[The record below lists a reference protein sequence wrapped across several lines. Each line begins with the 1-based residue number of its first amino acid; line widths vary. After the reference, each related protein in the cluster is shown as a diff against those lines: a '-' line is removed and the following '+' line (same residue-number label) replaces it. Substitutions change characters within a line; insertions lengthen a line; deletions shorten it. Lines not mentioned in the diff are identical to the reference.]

1 MNDTAPA
8 FDPVTAPLLEAVTDR
23 TLPARRLQTD
33 WLRQRFSC
41 PPAWQPEMPSV
52 RRVPADTPAAVLVPL
67 LPGPQGLEV
76 VLTVRSRSLKKHR
89 GQIAF
94 PGGRI
99 DPDDASAE
107 AAALREAEEE
117 IRLPSSAVQLLGR
130 LPAHPTGTGFRVHPV
145 IGLLDEGF
153 SLTQLHAS
161 PDEVAEVFVVP
172 LAFLMD
178 PANHQRRQGYWQQD
192 GQSFSFSFYAM
203 PWQAPDGREYFIW
216 GASAFILRN
225 LYHLLAAD

>member
-1 MNDTAPA
+1 MKHTTPVFNPA
-8 FDPVTAPLLEAVTDR
+8 TAPLLEPVADR

-33 WLRQRFSC
+33 WVRQRFSS
-41 PPAWQPEMPSV
+41 PPHWQPEVPSV
-52 RRVPADTPAAVLVPL
+52 PRQRAETQAAVLVPL

-76 VLTVRSRSLKKHR
+76 VLTVRSQALKKHR

-99 DPDDASAE
+99 DPEDASVE

-117 IRLPSSAVQLLGR
+117 ICLPASSVQLLGR
-130 LPAHPTGTGFRVHPV
+130 LPVHATGTGFCVHPV
-145 IGLLDEGF
+145 IGLLDERLG
-153 SLTQLHAS
+153 LTQLRPA
-161 PDEVAEVFVVP
+161 PDEVDEVFAVP

-178 PANHQRRQGYWQQD
+178 PANHQRRLGRWQED
-192 GQSFSFSFYAM
+192 GQRFDFAFYAM
-203 PWQAPDGREYFIW
+203 PWQAPGGREYFIW